1 MTEFFC
7 EMTEAFCKLSRCQVG
22 KPFVA
27 IRRVTIFA
35 SASSVEA
42 ALTAVRDSDI
52 VDQDSVVHVYTKLLS
67 RSKEFREFFDG
78 LITSYLIE

>member
-27 IRRVTIFA
+27 IRRVSIFA

-42 ALTAVRDSDI
+42 ALTAVRNSDI

-67 RSKEFREFFDG
+67 LQGIQRIFRWINYF
-78 LITSYLIE
+78 LSH